1 MTPHEFLGCN
11 SININDSAFAQVI
24 LLIVCKE
31 NELGVILSWWFIMNV
46 RKIHIFIIKMSE
58 VVQVKHFTSSDDCL
72 V

>member
-46 RKIHIFIIKMSE
+46 RKMHIFIIKMSE

>member
-11 SININDSAFAQVI
+11 SININNSAFAQVI

-31 NELGVILSWWFIMNV
+31 NELCVILSWWFIMNV
-46 RKIHIFIIKMSE
+46 HKMHIFIIKMSE
-58 VVQVKHFTSSDDCL
+58 VVQVKHFTSSDECL